1 MKKLV
6 LLFLLISGICKAQEE
21 LIVQE
26 MDRTFSIGNKNAFVI
41 DIPQAQLK
49 KVQSNW
55 KTYLKHQSRR
65 PASSKDGEV
74 VLPYGTIPTVS
85 ADSITVF
92 SIVSS
97 EGTKIKLSV
106 AVMMQDSSFLST
118 TTNSERSAAITHFI
132 RQFGI
137 QEYKNAVNDELLE
150 QQNKLKS
157 LEKIVS
163 SLENENEGLRKDIK
177 NNERTISRKKDE
189 INMNEQE
196 QTMKNTSIIQQKTLL
211 NNYVGSEEQKTKE
224 IKLLKQLTKEKEKLQ
239 DNKESMLKKID
250 DLESENRSF
259 DKQIE
264 KNNEEKIPEAKKQVS
279 LQKAFVES
287 VQTKMSNIK

>member
-1 MKKLV
+1 MKKLI

-21 LIVQE
+21 LVVQE
-26 MDRTFSIGNKNAFVI
+26 MNRTFSVGNKNAFVI

-55 KTYLKHQSRR
+55 KSYLKHQSRR
-65 PASSKDGEV
+65 PAASKDGEV
-74 VLPYGTIPTVS
+74 VLPFGTIPTFTT
-85 ADSITVF
+85 DSITIF

-97 EGTKIKLSV
+97 EGTKIKLSA

-118 TTNSERSAAITHFI
+118 TSNSEKSAAISHFI

-150 QQNKLKS
+150 EQNKLKT
-157 LEKIVS
+157 LEKKVS

-196 QTMKNTSIIQQKTLL
+196 QTMKNTSILQQKTIL
-211 NNYVGSEEQKTKE
+211 NNYLGSEEQKSKE
-224 IKLLKQLTKEKEKLQ
+224 EKLLKQFTKEKEKLQ

-250 DLESENRSF
+250 DLESENRSL

-279 LQKAFVES
+279 LQKSYVES
-287 VQTKMSNIK
+287 VQTKMNNIK